1 MATQP
6 ASCVKARRSRDEAR
20 QLAEWMRRWLVVG
33 TCQGMIGFAAGHAH
47 WGLAGSSA
55 QTLEY
60 IGLVSVCAKRLT
72 SARACRYIDP
82 VKLGRDALP
91 ENWYYVLTC
100 IALAVVAANL
110 FATAVVMRS
119 DFYSPLQ
126 RGLQLALV
134 WLVPVV
140 GAACCVSFASIHRR
154 GVPGP
159 AKPFPKPDSFGL
171 PGGEGNSL

>member
-1 MATQP
+1 
-6 ASCVKARRSRDEAR
+6 
-20 QLAEWMRRWLVVG
+20 
-33 TCQGMIGFAAGHAH
+33 
-47 WGLAGSSA
+47 
-55 QTLEY
+55 
-60 IGLVSVCAKRLT
+60 
-72 SARACRYIDP
+72 
-82 VKLGRDALP
+82 
-91 ENWYYVLTC
+91 VLTC

-134 WLVPVV
+134 WLVPVA

-154 GVPGP
+154 EMPGP
-159 AKPFPKPDSFGL
+159 GKPLPKPDSFDL